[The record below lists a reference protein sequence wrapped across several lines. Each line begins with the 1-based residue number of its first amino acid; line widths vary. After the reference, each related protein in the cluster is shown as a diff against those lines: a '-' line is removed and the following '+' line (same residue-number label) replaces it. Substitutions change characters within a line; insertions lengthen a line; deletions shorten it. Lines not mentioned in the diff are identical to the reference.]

1 MIRPF
6 TDQDVLSSEGT
17 GDPYILGRKC
27 VRPHTAWG
35 GNVFHLVEEQRKV
48 FSNLFLDDI
57 MLGER

>member
-17 GDPYILGRKC
+17 GDSYILGRKR
-27 VRPHTAWG
+27 VRPHTVWG
-35 GNVFHLVEEQRKV
+35 GNFFHLVEEQRKV
-48 FSNLFLDDI
+48 FLNLFLDDI